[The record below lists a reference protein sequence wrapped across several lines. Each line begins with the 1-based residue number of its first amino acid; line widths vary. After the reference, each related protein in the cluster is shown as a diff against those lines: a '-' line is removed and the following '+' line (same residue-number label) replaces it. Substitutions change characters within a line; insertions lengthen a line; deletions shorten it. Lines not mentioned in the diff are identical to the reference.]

1 MPRALSQSDVP
12 DGCAE
17 PGRCIADTVTS
28 ALIPMVLYIG
38 AGVIAG
44 MIVALLLCLTVPG
57 LKRREQ

>member
-1 MPRALSQSDVP
+1 MAV
-12 DGCAE
+12 
-17 PGRCIADTVTS
+17 VTS
-28 ALIPMVLYIG
+28 VLIPMVLYIG